1 MRRLVLL
8 MSLPLV
14 AAAQTSSVE
23 DSLRA
28 PEPLREFRGVWIA
41 TVNNLDWPS
50 RSNLSVAAQQA
61 ELLAILDRLAEL
73 RMNAIVFQVRPEF
86 DALYQSAFEPWSRY
100 LTGRQGRAPSPI
112 WDPLAFAVEEAHR
125 RNIEVHAWLNP
136 YRAAFWR
143 DSVTAVNHVTV
154 ERPDLVRVYSQ
165 YLWMDPGMPES
176 RALTMRVITDIV
188 QRYDIDGVHIDDYF
202 YPYPEMR
209 RGEKILF
216 PDASTFDA
224 YRRAGGTLDL
234 NHWRRSNV
242 DEMVREL
249 YTTVK
254 AVKPWVKVGISPF
267 GIWRPGVPA
276 TTTAGID
283 QYDELFADVKKWL
296 NEGWLDYVAPQLYW
310 PPQPAEQAFDVLL
323 RWWVSESTKGR
334 EVWPGLALYKL
345 PVRGPKHMTAEHIAQ
360 EIELTRQQPGA
371 RGHVMFNTRVLMNNV
386 DRVADWLRP
395 LYAQPALT
403 PRMAWLDS
411 IPPARPE
418 AVIAIDSLGTTVVRF
433 VAGDNKYVTSWV
445 VQSRVRGVWYTAIL
459 PGTERTHILSGVE
472 TAADAISVAAVDR
485 VGNIG
490 PAAILRRTP

>member
-1 MRRLVLL
+1 MRCTALL
-8 MSLPLV
+8 MSLPVVV
-14 AAAQTSSVE
+14 AAQLAPVA
-23 DSLRA
+23 DSIRA
-28 PEPLREFRGVWIA
+28 PEPMREFRGVWVA

-50 RSNLSVAAQQA
+50 RPNLPVETQQA
-61 ELLAILDRLAEL
+61 ELLAILDRVASL
-73 RMNAIVFQVRPEF
+73 RMNAIVLQVRPEF

-112 WDPLAFAVEEAHR
+112 WDPLAFAVDEAHR
-125 RNIEVHAWLNP
+125 RGIEVHAWLNP

-143 DSVTAVNHVTV
+143 DSITAANHVTV

-165 YLWMDPGMPES
+165 YLWMDPGVPES

-188 QRYDIDGVHIDDYF
+188 QRYDIDGIHIDDYF

-209 RGEKILF
+209 RGVKIPF
-216 PDASTFDA
+216 PDDATFDA

-234 NHWRRSNV
+234 AHWRRSNV

-249 YTTVK
+249 YATVK
-254 AVKPWVKVGISPF
+254 VVKPWVKVGISPF

-276 TTTAGID
+276 TTTAGLD

-323 RWWVSESTKGR
+323 RWWVSESTQGR

-345 PVRGPKHMTAEHIAQ
+345 PVVGPKHMTAEQIAQ
-360 EIELTRQQPGA
+360 EIGLTRAQPGA
-371 RGHVMFNTRVLMNNV
+371 NGHVMFNTRVLMNNV
-386 DRVADWLRP
+386 DRIADRLAP

-411 IPPARPE
+411 IPPERPD
-418 AVIAIDSLGTTVVRF
+418 AAIAIDSLGTTVVRF
-433 VAGDNKYVTSWV
+433 LPAGNTSVASWV
-445 VQSRVRGVWYTAIL
+445 IQSRADGKWYTAIL
-459 PGTERTHILSGVE
+459 PGAERTYILSGAE
-472 TAADAISVAAVDR
+472 TAADAISVAPVDR
-485 VGNIG
+485 AGNIG
-490 PAAILRRTP
+490 PAVILRRTP